1 MIADTFASLAA
12 TAVLQG
18 ADKDTI
24 TALGSLACGFRAN
37 ALKAAAQQTK
47 DAQLKLAREKFEAA
61 ERRENAAKATVAD
74 VKLTDAERVAK
85 IKSIF
90 GMK

>member
-61 ERRENAAKATVAD
+61 ERRENAAKAAVSDA
-74 VKLTDAERVAK
+74 KLTEAERLARVK
-85 IKSIF
+85 EIYGI
-90 GMK
+90 